1 MVSDSGWRPGYDPWE
16 MQSAAEAKQAEH
28 RAEQGADQHVRAGP
42 PAAADARSFRG
53 WLPILAILAVGFVV
67 LLILSL
73 PR

>member
-1 MVSDSGWRPGYDPWE
+1 MVSDSGWRPGFDPSE

-28 RAEQGADQHVRAGP
+28 RAERHVPDDVPR
-42 PAAADARSFRG
+42 AADARSLRA

-67 LLILSL
+67 LMVLSL